1 MSQAQPKRAMSR
13 SHPADPCTVVIFGAS
28 GDLTSRLV
36 VPALYNM
43 RRTGLLADNF
53 SIVGVNHGKLA
64 DATWKRNLR
73 GALER
78 YVGNAGGSGKLD
90 NEAWDWLADRM
101 TYHAG
106 DFDDASTF
114 SSLATKLKAIE
125 RKRGTEGNVLF
136 YLATPERFFG
146 DVIEKLKEAGLTED
160 NNGFWRRVII
170 EKPFGHDL
178 ASAVALNERI
188 GKVLREDQIYR
199 IDHFLGKETVQNILS
214 FRFANGLFE
223 PIWNRDRIDHVQI
236 TVAETVGVERRGSF
250 YEQTGALRDMVPNHL
265 FQLLAMV
272 AMEPPSSF
280 DAEAV
285 RTRKAEAIEAIRP
298 IGPED
303 AVRGQYGPGA
313 VAGALARAYREE
325 PDVAADSVTETF
337 VAMKLAI
344 DTWRWSGVP
353 FYLRTGKHMTRRT
366 TEIAI
371 RFKSAPF
378 APFRGTGMDA
388 FGPDWL
394 VLQIQPD
401 EGISLQFDVKRP
413 GPRVE
418 LAPVR
423 MDFKY
428 ADWFRAE
435 PNVGYET
442 LLYDC
447 MTGDATLF
455 QRADMV
461 EACWRAVQPVL
472 DDWAQRTPAD
482 FPNYASGSA
491 GPASSD
497 TLLAMGGRS
506 WRPLN
511 ANVDPAGRRVSARK
525 SAASDSAETSSP
537 AAKKAV
543 RKPAARKTATGKV
556 AAKKAAVK
564 KSGGRTAAVTKSA
577 VRKTTV
583 KTVARAAVA
592 KPAKAKVVSAKKTT
606 AKRAAVKS
614 AVGKSGT
621 ARKVS
626 AAVVKKP
633 PTRAS
638 AARKAPAKASVSRKP
653 VVRRKP
659 AAGRTT
665 RR

>member
-1 MSQAQPKRAMSR
+1 MSQAQPKRATSR
-13 SHPADPCTVVIFGAS
+13 AHPADPCTVVIFGAA

-43 RRTGLLADNF
+43 RRTGLLSDNF
-53 SIVGVNHGKLA
+53 AIVGFNHGKMSDNA
-64 DATWKRNLR
+64 WKGNLR
-73 GALER
+73 TSLER
-78 YVGNAGGSGKLD
+78 YVAGAGQRLD
-90 NEAWDWLADRM
+90 EEAWGWLSGQM
-101 TYHAG
+101 TYFQG
-106 DFDDASTF
+106 DFDDASSF
-114 SSLATKLKAIE
+114 HSLATKLKEID
-125 RKRGTEGNVLF
+125 RRRGTQGNVLF

-146 DVIEKLKEAGLTED
+146 DVIEQLRDAGLTD
-160 NNGFWRRVII
+160 DGGPDSGTWRRVII

-178 ASAVALNERI
+178 HSAQALNERVL
-188 GKVLREDQIYR
+188 KVLREDQIYR
-199 IDHFLGKETVQNILS
+199 IDHFLGKETVQNIMA

-272 AMEPPSSF
+272 AMEPPTSF

-285 RTRKAEAIEAIRP
+285 RTRKAEVIEAIRP
-298 IGPED
+298 ILPED

-313 VAGALARAYREE
+313 VNGELARAYRDE
-325 PDVAADSVTETF
+325 PDVAPDSVTETF

-353 FYLRTGKHMTRRT
+353 FYLRTGKHMGRRT
-366 TEIAI
+366 SEIAI
-371 RFKSAPF
+371 RFKSAPM

-461 EACWRAVQPVL
+461 EACWRAVQPII
-472 DDWAQRTPAD
+472 DDWHQRTPAD

-511 ANVDPAGRRVSARK
+511 TGTEPARRAARQK
-525 SAASDSAETSSP
+525 ADAGQAAQLATKEPAKPTRAKRA
-537 AAKKAV
+537 AAKKTL
-543 RKPAARKTATGKV
+543 RKASVKKAAPVKKVV
-556 AAKKAAVK
+556 AAKKAPAKKTAVK
-564 KSGGRTAAVTKSA
+564 KAT
-577 VRKTTV
+577 
-583 KTVARAAVA
+583 
-592 KPAKAKVVSAKKTT
+592 AKK
-606 AKRAAVKS
+606 A
-614 AVGKSGT
+614 
-621 ARKVS
+621 
-626 AAVVKKP
+626 
-633 PTRAS
+633 
-638 AARKAPAKASVSRKP
+638 
-653 VVRRKP
+653 
-659 AAGRTT
+659 TT
-665 RR
+665 RRR

>member
-1 MSQAQPKRAMSR
+1 MSQAQPKRATSR
-13 SHPADPCTVVIFGAS
+13 AHPADPCTVVIFGAA

-43 RRTGLLADNF
+43 RRTGLLSDNF
-53 SIVGVNHGKLA
+53 NVIGFNHGKMTDNA
-64 DATWKRNLR
+64 WRGSLR
-73 GALER
+73 TSLER
-78 YVGNAGGSGKLD
+78 FVSNSGGKLD
-90 NEAWDWLADRM
+90 EEAWGWLSGQM
-101 TYHAG
+101 SYHAG
-106 DFDDASTF
+106 DFDDLSAF
-114 SSLATKLKAIE
+114 QSLGVKLRDAE
-125 RKRGTEGNVLF
+125 RRRGTKGNVLF

-146 DVIEKLKEAGLTED
+146 DVIEKLRDAGLVD
-160 NNGFWRRVII
+160 DGGHDGPFWRRVII

-178 ASAVALNERI
+178 ASAHSLNERI
-188 GKVLREDQIYR
+188 LKVLREDQIYR
-199 IDHFLGKETVQNILS
+199 IDHFLGKETVQNIMA

-272 AMEPPSSF
+272 AMEPPTSF

-285 RTRKAEAIEAIRP
+285 RTRKAETIEAIRP
-298 IGPED
+298 IQPED

-313 VAGALARAYREE
+313 VNGQLAISYRDE
-325 PDVAADSVTETF
+325 PNVAPDSVTETF
-337 VAMKLAI
+337 VAMKLSI

-353 FYLRTGKHMTRRT
+353 FYLRTGKHMGRRT

-461 EACWRAVQPVL
+461 EACWRAVQPIL
-472 DDWAQRTPAD
+472 DDWAQRSPAD

-491 GPASSD
+491 GPASAD
-497 TLLAMGGRS
+497 TLLALGGRS

-511 ANVDPAGRRVSARK
+511 TSTEPTSRRAAKPKVDTAPAENAPVRR
-525 SAASDSAETSSP
+525 
-537 AAKKAV
+537 AAKKGAAV
-543 RKPAARKTATGKV
+543 RKALRSTSVKKAVPAKKATAKKVATKKAAPKKAAAKKLVASKTATARRRGK
-556 AAKKAAVK
+556 
-564 KSGGRTAAVTKSA
+564 
-577 VRKTTV
+577 
-583 KTVARAAVA
+583 
-592 KPAKAKVVSAKKTT
+592 
-606 AKRAAVKS
+606 
-614 AVGKSGT
+614 
-621 ARKVS
+621 
-626 AAVVKKP
+626 
-633 PTRAS
+633 
-638 AARKAPAKASVSRKP
+638 
-653 VVRRKP
+653 
-659 AAGRTT
+659 
-665 RR
+665 

>member
-1 MSQAQPKRAMSR
+1 
-13 SHPADPCTVVIFGAS
+13 VIFGAA

-43 RRTGLLADNF
+43 RRTGLLSDNF
-53 SIVGVNHGKLA
+53 SIIGFNHGKMTDNAWRKSLH
-64 DATWKRNLR
+64 TS
-73 GALER
+73 LEK
-78 YVGNAGGSGKLD
+78 YVSNSGGKLD
-90 NEAWDWLADRM
+90 EEAWGWLSSQM

-106 DFDDASTF
+106 DFDDLSAF
-114 SSLATKLKAIE
+114 QSLAVKLRDAEK
-125 RKRGTEGNVLF
+125 RRGTKGNVLF

-146 DVIEKLKEAGLTED
+146 DVIEQLRNAGLVDDGGADGE
-160 NNGFWRRVII
+160 FWRRVII

-178 ASAVALNERI
+178 ASAHALNERI
-188 GKVLREDQIYR
+188 LKVLREDQIYR
-199 IDHFLGKETVQNILS
+199 IDHFLGKETVQNIMA

-272 AMEPPSSF
+272 AMEPPTSF

-285 RTRKAEAIEAIRP
+285 RTRKAETIEAIRP
-298 IGPED
+298 IQPED

-313 VAGALARAYREE
+313 VNNELATSYRDE
-325 PDVAADSVTETF
+325 PNVAPDSVTETF
-337 VAMKLAI
+337 VAMKLSI

-353 FYLRTGKHMTRRT
+353 FYLRTGKHMGRRT

-461 EACWRAVQPVL
+461 EACWRAVQPIL

-511 ANVDPAGRRVSARK
+511 SAAELNARRTAKPKSDVLPSSTKSAEGRATKKRAAAKKSLRATSVKKATPARK
-525 SAASDSAETSSP
+525 STAVVKVPAKKTVATRKVAVKKA
-537 AAKKAV
+537 AAKKA
-543 RKPAARKTATGKV
+543 
-556 AAKKAAVK
+556 
-564 KSGGRTAAVTKSA
+564 
-577 VRKTTV
+577 
-583 KTVARAAVA
+583 
-592 KPAKAKVVSAKKTT
+592 PAKRVV
-606 AKRAAVKS
+606 
-614 AVGKSGT
+614 
-621 ARKVS
+621 
-626 AAVVKKP
+626 
-633 PTRAS
+633 
-638 AARKAPAKASVSRKP
+638 AARKAAPAKVAAVKRPRK
-653 VVRRKP
+653 K
-659 AAGRTT
+659 
-665 RR
+665 

>member
-1 MSQAQPKRAMSR
+1 MSQAQPKRASSR
-13 SHPADPCTVVIFGAS
+13 AHPADPCTVVIFGAA

-43 RRTGLLADNF
+43 RRTGLLSDNF
-53 SIVGVNHGKLA
+53 AVVGFNHGKMTDNA
-64 DATWKRNLR
+64 WRKNLHT
-73 GALER
+73 ALER
-78 YVGNAGGSGKLD
+78 YVANGGGKLD
-90 NEAWDWLADRM
+90 EDAWGWLSAQM

-106 DFDDASTF
+106 DFDDDSAF
-114 SSLATKLKAIE
+114 QGLATRLREID
-125 RKRGTEGNVLF
+125 RKRGTKGNVLF

-146 DVIEKLKEAGLTED
+146 DVIEKLRDADLVDDGGPD
-160 NNGFWRRVII
+160 GQYWRRVII

-178 ASAVALNERI
+178 ASAHALNERI
-188 GKVLREDQIYR
+188 LKVLREDQVYR
-199 IDHFLGKETVQNILS
+199 IDHFLGKETVQNIMA

-250 YEQTGALRDMVPNHL
+250 YEQTGAMRDMVPNHL

-272 AMEPPSSF
+272 AMEPPTSF

-285 RTRKAEAIEAIRP
+285 RTRKAETIEAIRP
-298 IGPED
+298 ILPED

-313 VAGALARAYREE
+313 VNGELARAYRDE
-325 PDVAADSVTETF
+325 PDVAPDSVTETF
-337 VAMKLAI
+337 VAMKLSI

-353 FYLRTGKHMTRRT
+353 FYLRTGKHMGRRT

-435 PNVGYET
+435 PAVGYET

-506 WRPLN
+506 WRPLHSN
-511 ANVDPAGRRVSARK
+511 NEPVGRKASRAKADTAAQPATAPAKKRAVAKKRTATK
-525 SAASDSAETSSP
+525 KAASKKV
-537 AAKKAV
+537 AAKKVIAATV
-543 RKPAARKTATGKV
+543 AKKFPARKTAT
-556 AAKKAAVK
+556 KKTATRK
-564 KSGGRTAAVTKSA
+564 RTA
-577 VRKTTV
+577 
-583 KTVARAAVA
+583 
-592 KPAKAKVVSAKKTT
+592 
-606 AKRAAVKS
+606 
-614 AVGKSGT
+614 
-621 ARKVS
+621 
-626 AAVVKKP
+626 
-633 PTRAS
+633 
-638 AARKAPAKASVSRKP
+638 
-653 VVRRKP
+653 
-659 AAGRTT
+659 TT
-665 RR
+665 RTRGK

>member
-1 MSQAQPKRAMSR
+1 MSQAQPKRATSR
-13 SHPADPCTVVIFGAS
+13 AHPADPCTVVIFGAA

-43 RRTGLLADNF
+43 RRTGLLSDNF
-53 SIVGVNHGKLA
+53 AVVGFNHGKMSDNA
-64 DATWKRNLR
+64 WKNNLHTS
-73 GALER
+73 LER
-78 YVGNAGGSGKLD
+78 YVSGSGARLD
-90 NEAWDWLADRM
+90 EEAWDWLSSQM
-101 TYHAG
+101 TYHMG
-106 DFDDASTF
+106 DFDDASSF
-114 SSLATKLKAIE
+114 QSLGVKLREIE
-125 RKRGTEGNVLF
+125 RRRGTQGNVLF

-146 DVIEKLKEAGLTED
+146 DVIERLREAGLVQD
-160 NNGFWRRVII
+160 DGPDGRFWRRVII

-178 ASAVALNERI
+178 ASAQSLNERVL
-188 GKVLREDQIYR
+188 KVLREDQIYR
-199 IDHFLGKETVQNILS
+199 IDHFLGKETVQNIMA

-272 AMEPPSSF
+272 AMEPPTSF

-285 RTRKAEAIEAIRP
+285 RTRKAEVIEAIRP
-298 IGPED
+298 IAPED

-313 VAGALARAYREE
+313 VNSELARAYRDE
-325 PDVAADSVTETF
+325 PDVAPDSVTETF

-353 FYLRTGKHMTRRT
+353 FYLRTGKHMGRRT
-366 TEIAI
+366 SEIAI
-371 RFKSAPF
+371 RFKSAPM

-472 DDWAQRTPAD
+472 DDWGQRVPAD

-511 ANVDPAGRRVSARK
+511 TGNEMNARRAARQKTDGGPGLATKEPAKPSAGKR
-525 SAASDSAETSSP
+525 AAAKKVLRSTSVKRAAP
-537 AAKKAV
+537 AKKATAKKAAAKKA
-543 RKPAARKTATGKV
+543 PAKKVATRKV
-556 AAKKAAVK
+556 AA
-564 KSGGRTAAVTKSA
+564 RTA
-577 VRKTTV
+577 
-583 KTVARAAVA
+583 
-592 KPAKAKVVSAKKTT
+592 
-606 AKRAAVKS
+606 
-614 AVGKSGT
+614 T

-626 AAVVKKP
+626 GTSTAKRVVAKKA
-633 PTRAS
+633 TTS
-638 AARKAPAKASVSRKP
+638 KTAARKATP
-653 VVRRKP
+653 
-659 AAGRTT
+659 T
-665 RR
+665 RRSPKK

>member
-1 MSQAQPKRAMSR
+1 MSQAQSKRVTSR
-13 SHPADPCTVVIFGAS
+13 AHPADPCTVVIFGAA

-43 RRTGLLADNF
+43 RRTGLLSDNF
-53 SIVGVNHGKLA
+53 SVIGFNHGKMA
-64 DATWKRNLR
+64 DNAWKKGLHT
-73 GALER
+73 ALER
-78 YVGNAGGSGKLD
+78 YVGNAGAKLD
-90 NEAWDWLADRM
+90 EEAWGWLSGQM
-101 TYHAG
+101 SYHAG
-106 DFDDASTF
+106 DFDDLSAF
-114 SSLATKLKAIE
+114 QSLAIKLKDAE
-125 RKRGTEGNVLF
+125 RRRGTQGNVLF

-146 DVIEKLKEAGLTED
+146 DVIEQLKNAGLVDDGGTD
-160 NNGFWRRVII
+160 GRFWRRVII

-178 ASAVALNERI
+178 ASAHALNERI
-188 GKVLREDQIYR
+188 LKVLREDQIYR
-199 IDHFLGKETVQNILS
+199 IDHFLGKETVQNIMA

-272 AMEPPSSF
+272 AMEPPTSF

-285 RTRKAEAIEAIRP
+285 RTRKAETIEAIRP
-298 IGPED
+298 IQPED

-313 VAGALARAYREE
+313 VNNELATSYREE
-325 PDVAADSVTETF
+325 PNVAPDSVTETF
-337 VAMKLAI
+337 VAMKLSI

-353 FYLRTGKHMTRRT
+353 FYLRTGKHMGRRT

-461 EACWRAVQPVL
+461 EACWRAVQPIL

-491 GPASSD
+491 GPASAD
-497 TLLAMGGRS
+497 TLLALGGRS

-511 ANVDPAGRRVSARK
+511 
-525 SAASDSAETSSP
+525 SAAELNARRTAKPKVEASTSAE
-537 AAKKAV
+537 K
-543 RKPAARKTATGKV
+543 KPAARKTAKRATAKKTVRVAASKKAAPARKV
-556 AAKKAAVK
+556 AVKKAAAKKAPAKKAAVK
-564 KSGGRTAAVTKSA
+564 KAAVKKVA
-577 VRKTTV
+577 AARKVAPV
-583 KTVARAAVA
+583 KKAPVSVKKAAVA
-592 KPAKAKVVSAKKTT
+592 KRGRKK
-606 AKRAAVKS
+606 
-614 AVGKSGT
+614 
-621 ARKVS
+621 
-626 AAVVKKP
+626 
-633 PTRAS
+633 
-638 AARKAPAKASVSRKP
+638 
-653 VVRRKP
+653 
-659 AAGRTT
+659 
-665 RR
+665 

>member
-1 MSQAQPKRAMSR
+1 
-13 SHPADPCTVVIFGAS
+13 
-28 GDLTSRLV
+28 
-36 VPALYNM
+36 
-43 RRTGLLADNF
+43 
-53 SIVGVNHGKLA
+53 
-64 DATWKRNLR
+64 
-73 GALER
+73 LER
-78 YVGNAGGSGKLD
+78 YVANGGGKLD
-90 NEAWDWLADRM
+90 EDAWGWLSAQM

-106 DFDDASTF
+106 DFDDASAF
-114 SSLATKLKAIE
+114 QGLAARLREID
-125 RKRGTEGNVLF
+125 RKRGTKGNVLF

-146 DVIEKLKEAGLTED
+146 DVIEKLRDADLVDDGGPD
-160 NNGFWRRVII
+160 GQYWRRVII

-178 ASAVALNERI
+178 ASAHALNERI
-188 GKVLREDQIYR
+188 LKVLREDQVYR
-199 IDHFLGKETVQNILS
+199 IDHFLGKETVQNIMA

-250 YEQTGALRDMVPNHL
+250 YEQTGAMRDMVPNHL

-272 AMEPPSSF
+272 AMEPPTSF

-285 RTRKAEAIEAIRP
+285 RTRKAETIEAIRP
-298 IGPED
+298 ILPED

-313 VAGALARAYREE
+313 VNGELARAYRDE
-325 PDVAADSVTETF
+325 PDVAPDSVTETF
-337 VAMKLAI
+337 VAMKLSI

-353 FYLRTGKHMTRRT
+353 FYLRTGKHMGRRT

-435 PNVGYET
+435 PAVGYET

-506 WRPLN
+506 WRPLHSN
-511 ANVDPAGRRVSARK
+511 NEPVGRKASRAKADTAAQPAATPAKKRAVAKKRTATK
-525 SAASDSAETSSP
+525 KAASKKV
-537 AAKKAV
+537 AAKKVIAATV
-543 RKPAARKTATGKV
+543 AKKSPARKTAT
-556 AAKKAAVK
+556 
-564 KSGGRTAAVTKSA
+564 
-577 VRKTTV
+577 
-583 KTVARAAVA
+583 
-592 KPAKAKVVSAKKTT
+592 KKTAT
-606 AKRAAVKS
+606 RKR
-614 AVGKSGT
+614 T
-621 ARKVS
+621 TNTR
-626 AAVVKKP
+626 
-633 PTRAS
+633 TRAGQI
-638 AARKAPAKASVSRKP
+638 AAAADREQARSYTFHRDKIQNANAPDVANDIPIIAV
-653 VVRRKP
+653 
-659 AAGRTT
+659 
-665 RR
+665 

>member
-1 MSQAQPKRAMSR
+1 MSQAQTKRATSR
-13 SHPADPCTVVIFGAS
+13 AHPADPCTVVIFGAA

-43 RRTGLLADNF
+43 RRTGLLSDNF
-53 SIVGVNHGKLA
+53 SVIGFNHGKMA
-64 DATWKRNLR
+64 DNAWKKSLR
-73 GALER
+73 TSLER
-78 YVGNAGGSGKLD
+78 YVSNAGSKLD
-90 NEAWDWLADRM
+90 EEAWGWLSGQM

-106 DFDDASTF
+106 DFDDLSAF
-114 SSLATKLKAIE
+114 QSLATKLKDAE
-125 RKRGTEGNVLF
+125 RRRGTKGNVLF

-146 DVIEKLKEAGLTED
+146 DVIEKLSEAGLVD
-160 NNGFWRRVII
+160 DGGHDGRFWRRVII

-178 ASAVALNERI
+178 ASAHALNERI
-188 GKVLREDQIYR
+188 LKVLREDQIYR
-199 IDHFLGKETVQNILS
+199 IDHFLGKETVQNIMA

-272 AMEPPSSF
+272 AMEPPTSF

-285 RTRKAEAIEAIRP
+285 RTRKAETIEAIRP
-298 IGPED
+298 ISPED

-313 VAGALARAYREE
+313 VNNELATSYRDE
-325 PDVAADSVTETF
+325 PNVAPDSVTETF
-337 VAMKLAI
+337 VALKLSI

-353 FYLRTGKHMTRRT
+353 FYLRTGKHMGRRT

-461 EACWRAVQPVL
+461 EACWRAVQPIL

-491 GPASSD
+491 GPASAD
-497 TLLAMGGRS
+497 TLLALGGRS

-511 ANVDPAGRRVSARK
+511 SANELNARRPSKAKTDAASPSEKSPARRAATKKAGIKKALRATSVKKATPARK
-525 SAASDSAETSSP
+525 ATTKKVAV
-537 AAKKAV
+537 KKAATKKV
-543 RKPAARKTATGKV
+543 AAARKAAPVKKAPAARKATV
-556 AAKKAAVK
+556 AAKRPRK
-564 KSGGRTAAVTKSA
+564 K
-577 VRKTTV
+577 
-583 KTVARAAVA
+583 
-592 KPAKAKVVSAKKTT
+592 
-606 AKRAAVKS
+606 
-614 AVGKSGT
+614 
-621 ARKVS
+621 
-626 AAVVKKP
+626 
-633 PTRAS
+633 
-638 AARKAPAKASVSRKP
+638 
-653 VVRRKP
+653 
-659 AAGRTT
+659 
-665 RR
+665 

>member
-1 MSQAQPKRAMSR
+1 MSQAQPKRATSR
-13 SHPADPCTVVIFGAS
+13 AHPADPCTVVIFGAA

-43 RRTGLLADNF
+43 RRTGLLSDNF
-53 SIVGVNHGKLA
+53 AIVGFNHGKMSDNA
-64 DATWKRNLR
+64 WKNNLHTS
-73 GALER
+73 LER
-78 YVGNAGGSGKLD
+78 YVSGGGGRLD
-90 NEAWDWLADRM
+90 EEAWGWLGSQM
-101 TYHAG
+101 QYFAG
-106 DFDDASTF
+106 DFDDASSFTA
-114 SSLATKLKAIE
+114 LAAKLKEID
-125 RKRGTEGNVLF
+125 RRRGTQGNVLF

-146 DVIEKLKEAGLTED
+146 DVIEQLCKAGLTD
-160 NNGFWRRVII
+160 DGGVNGDHWRRVII

-178 ASAVALNERI
+178 HSAQALNERI
-188 GKVLREDQIYR
+188 LKVLREDQIYR
-199 IDHFLGKETVQNILS
+199 IDHFLGKETVQNIMA

-250 YEQTGALRDMVPNHL
+250 YEQTGAMRDMVPNHL

-272 AMEPPSSF
+272 AMEPPTSF

-285 RTRKAEAIEAIRP
+285 RTRKAEVIEAIRP
-298 IGPED
+298 IAPED

-313 VAGALARAYREE
+313 VNGQLARAYRDE
-325 PDVAADSVTETF
+325 PDVAPDSVTETF
-337 VAMKLAI
+337 VAMKLSI

-353 FYLRTGKHMTRRT
+353 FYLRTGKHMGRRT

-371 RFKSAPF
+371 RFKSAPM

-461 EACWRAVQPVL
+461 EACWRAVQPVI

-511 ANVDPAGRRVSARK
+511 TGTEPARRAARQK
-525 SAASDSAETSSP
+525 AEAGATPVAAKEPAKPTRAKRA
-537 AAKKAV
+537 AAKKVLRAASV
-543 RKPAARKTATGKV
+543 KKAAPARKTATKKAAAKKVV
-556 AAKKAAVK
+556 AAKKSPAK
-564 KSGGRTAAVTKSA
+564 KTA
-577 VRKTTV
+577 VRK
-583 KTVARAAVA
+583 AAT
-592 KPAKAKVVSAKKTT
+592 KK
-606 AKRAAVKS
+606 
-614 AVGKSGT
+614 
-621 ARKVS
+621 
-626 AAVVKKP
+626 
-633 PTRAS
+633 
-638 AARKAPAKASVSRKP
+638 
-653 VVRRKP
+653 
-659 AAGRTT
+659 RTT
-665 RR
+665 KK

>member
-1 MSQAQPKRAMSR
+1 MSQAQSKRVTAR
-13 SHPADPCTVVIFGAS
+13 AHPADPCTVVIFGAA

-43 RRTGLLADNF
+43 RRTGLLSDNF
-53 SIVGVNHGKLA
+53 SVIGFNHGKMA
-64 DATWKRNLR
+64 DNAWKKGLHA
-73 GALER
+73 ALER
-78 YVGNAGGSGKLD
+78 YVGNAGAKLD
-90 NEAWDWLADRM
+90 EDAWGWLSSQM
-101 TYHAG
+101 SYHAG
-106 DFDDASTF
+106 DFDDLSAF
-114 SSLATKLKAIE
+114 QSLAIKLKDAE
-125 RKRGTEGNVLF
+125 RRRGTQGNVLF

-146 DVIEKLKEAGLTED
+146 DVIEQLKNAGVVD
-160 NNGFWRRVII
+160 DGGADGRFWRRVII

-178 ASAVALNERI
+178 ASAHALNERI
-188 GKVLREDQIYR
+188 LKVLREDQIYR
-199 IDHFLGKETVQNILS
+199 IDHFLGKETVQNIMA

-272 AMEPPSSF
+272 AMEPPTSF

-285 RTRKAEAIEAIRP
+285 RTRKAETIEAIRP
-298 IGPED
+298 IQPED

-313 VAGALARAYREE
+313 VNNELATSYREE
-325 PDVAADSVTETF
+325 PNVAPDSVTETF
-337 VAMKLAI
+337 VAMKLSI

-353 FYLRTGKHMTRRT
+353 FYLRTGKHMGRRT

-461 EACWRAVQPVL
+461 EACWRAVQPIL

-491 GPASSD
+491 GPASAD
-497 TLLAMGGRS
+497 TLLALGGRS

-511 ANVDPAGRRVSARK
+511 
-525 SAASDSAETSSP
+525 SAAELNARRTAKPKVEASASAE
-537 AAKKAV
+537 K
-543 RKPAARKTATGKV
+543 KPAARKTAKRAAANKTVRVAASKKAAPARKV
-556 AAKKAAVK
+556 AVKKAAVK
-564 KSGGRTAAVTKSA
+564 KAPAKKAVAKKAAA
-577 VRKTTV
+577 ARKAAPV
-583 KTVARAAVA
+583 KKAPVAMKKAAVA
-592 KPAKAKVVSAKKTT
+592 KRGRKK
-606 AKRAAVKS
+606 
-614 AVGKSGT
+614 
-621 ARKVS
+621 
-626 AAVVKKP
+626 
-633 PTRAS
+633 
-638 AARKAPAKASVSRKP
+638 
-653 VVRRKP
+653 
-659 AAGRTT
+659 
-665 RR
+665 

>member
-1 MSQAQPKRAMSR
+1 MSQAQSKRVTSR
-13 SHPADPCTVVIFGAS
+13 AHPADPCTVVIFGAA

-43 RRTGLLADNF
+43 RRTGLLSDNF
-53 SIVGVNHGKLA
+53 SVIGFNHGKMA
-64 DATWKRNLR
+64 DNAWKKSLHT
-73 GALER
+73 ALER
-78 YVGNAGGSGKLD
+78 YVSNAGAKLD
-90 NEAWDWLADRM
+90 EDAWGWLSSQM
-101 TYHAG
+101 SYHAG
-106 DFDDASTF
+106 DFDDLSAF
-114 SSLATKLKAIE
+114 QSLATKLKDAE
-125 RKRGTEGNVLF
+125 RRRGTKGNVLF

-146 DVIEKLKEAGLTED
+146 DVIEQLKNAGLVD
-160 NNGFWRRVII
+160 DGGADGQFWRRVII

-178 ASAVALNERI
+178 ASAHALNERI
-188 GKVLREDQIYR
+188 LKVLREDQIYR
-199 IDHFLGKETVQNILS
+199 IDHFLGKETVQNIMA

-272 AMEPPSSF
+272 AMEPPTSF

-285 RTRKAEAIEAIRP
+285 RTRKAETIEAIRP
-298 IGPED
+298 IQPED

-313 VAGALARAYREE
+313 VNNELASSYRDE
-325 PDVAADSVTETF
+325 PNVAPDSVTETF
-337 VAMKLAI
+337 VALKLSI

-353 FYLRTGKHMTRRT
+353 FFLRTGKHMGRRT

-461 EACWRAVQPVL
+461 EACWRAVQPIL

-491 GPASSD
+491 GPASAD
-497 TLLAMGGRS
+497 TLLALGGRS

-511 ANVDPAGRRVSARK
+511 TASELNARRTAKPKTDAST
-525 SAASDSAETSSP
+525 AAE
-537 AAKKAV
+537 K
-543 RKPAARKTATGKV
+543 KPAARKTAKRAVAKKTVRVAATKKAAPARKVAVKKASAKKAPAKKATAKKV
-556 AAKKAAVK
+556 AAARKAAPVKKAPVAVKKAAV
-564 KSGGRTAAVTKSA
+564 
-577 VRKTTV
+577 
-583 KTVARAAVA
+583 
-592 KPAKAKVVSAKKTT
+592 
-606 AKRAAVKS
+606 AKRA
-614 AVGKSGT
+614 
-621 ARKVS
+621 RK
-626 AAVVKKP
+626 K
-633 PTRAS
+633 
-638 AARKAPAKASVSRKP
+638 
-653 VVRRKP
+653 
-659 AAGRTT
+659 
-665 RR
+665 

>member
-1 MSQAQPKRAMSR
+1 MA
-13 SHPADPCTVVIFGAS
+13 
-28 GDLTSRLV
+28 
-36 VPALYNM
+36 
-43 RRTGLLADNF
+43 
-53 SIVGVNHGKLA
+53 
-64 DATWKRNLR
+64 
-73 GALER
+73 
-78 YVGNAGGSGKLD
+78 
-90 NEAWDWLADRM
+90 
-101 TYHAG
+101 
-106 DFDDASTF
+106 
-114 SSLATKLKAIE
+114 
-125 RKRGTEGNVLF
+125 
-136 YLATPERFFG
+136 
-146 DVIEKLKEAGLTED
+146 
-160 NNGFWRRVII
+160 
-170 EKPFGHDL
+170 
-178 ASAVALNERI
+178 
-188 GKVLREDQIYR
+188 
-199 IDHFLGKETVQNILS
+199 

-250 YEQTGALRDMVPNHL
+250 YEQTGAMRDMVPNHL

-272 AMEPPSSF
+272 AMEPPTSF

-298 IGPED
+298 IAPED

-313 VAGALARAYREE
+313 VNGQLARAYRDE
-325 PDVAADSVTETF
+325 PDVAPDSVTETF
-337 VAMKLAI
+337 VAMKLSI

-353 FYLRTGKHMTRRT
+353 FYLRTGKHMGRRT

-371 RFKSAPF
+371 RFKSAPM

-461 EACWRAVQPVL
+461 EACWRAVQPVI

-511 ANVDPAGRRVSARK
+511 TGTEPARRAARQK
-525 SAASDSAETSSP
+525 AEAGNTAVAAAEPAKPTRKKRAAAKKVLRAASVKKAAPTKRAAP
-537 AAKKAV
+537 AKKAVAKKAAAKKATP
-543 RKPAARKTATGKV
+543 KPAPAKKTAARKSPR
-556 AAKKAAVK
+556 KK
-564 KSGGRTAAVTKSA
+564 
-577 VRKTTV
+577 
-583 KTVARAAVA
+583 
-592 KPAKAKVVSAKKTT
+592 
-606 AKRAAVKS
+606 
-614 AVGKSGT
+614 
-621 ARKVS
+621 
-626 AAVVKKP
+626 
-633 PTRAS
+633 
-638 AARKAPAKASVSRKP
+638 
-653 VVRRKP
+653 
-659 AAGRTT
+659 
-665 RR
+665 

>member
-1 MSQAQPKRAMSR
+1 
-13 SHPADPCTVVIFGAS
+13 VIFGAA

-43 RRTGLLADNF
+43 RRTGLLSDNF
-53 SIVGVNHGKLA
+53 SIIGFNHGKMTDNAWRKGLHA
-64 DATWKRNLR
+64 S
-73 GALER
+73 LEK
-78 YVGNAGGSGKLD
+78 YVSNGGGKLD
-90 NEAWDWLADRM
+90 DDAWDWLSAQM
-101 TYHAG
+101 SYHAG
-106 DFDDASTF
+106 DFDDLSAF
-114 SSLATKLKAIE
+114 QSLAVKLRDAEK
-125 RKRGTEGNVLF
+125 RRGTKGNVLF

-146 DVIEKLKEAGLTED
+146 DVIEQLRDADLVQDGGADGE
-160 NNGFWRRVII
+160 FWRRVII

-178 ASAVALNERI
+178 ASAHALNERI
-188 GKVLREDQIYR
+188 LKVLREDQIYR
-199 IDHFLGKETVQNILS
+199 IDHFLGKETVQNIMA

-272 AMEPPSSF
+272 AMEPPTSF

-285 RTRKAEAIEAIRP
+285 RTRKAETIEAIRP
-298 IGPED
+298 IQPED

-313 VAGALARAYREE
+313 VNNELATSYRDE
-325 PDVAADSVTETF
+325 PNVAPDSVTETF
-337 VAMKLAI
+337 VAMKLSI

-353 FYLRTGKHMTRRT
+353 FYLRTGKHMGRRT

-461 EACWRAVQPVL
+461 EACWRAVQPIL

-511 ANVDPAGRRVSARK
+511 SAAELNARRTAKPKSDVLPSATRSPEGRATKKRTAAKKSLRATSVKKTAPARK
-525 SAASDSAETSSP
+525 SAAAVTKAP
-537 AAKKAV
+537 AKKTV
-543 RKPAARKTATGKV
+543 ATRKV
-556 AAKKAAVK
+556 AAKKA
-564 KSGGRTAAVTKSA
+564 
-577 VRKTTV
+577 
-583 KTVARAAVA
+583 
-592 KPAKAKVVSAKKTT
+592 PAKRVV
-606 AKRAAVKS
+606 
-614 AVGKSGT
+614 
-621 ARKVS
+621 
-626 AAVVKKP
+626 
-633 PTRAS
+633 
-638 AARKAPAKASVSRKP
+638 AARKATPTKAATTARRPRK
-653 VVRRKP
+653 K
-659 AAGRTT
+659 
-665 RR
+665 

>member
-1 MSQAQPKRAMSR
+1 MSQAQSKRVTSR
-13 SHPADPCTVVIFGAS
+13 AHPADPCTVVIFGAA

-43 RRTGLLADNF
+43 RRTGLLSDNF
-53 SIVGVNHGKLA
+53 SVIGFNHGKMA
-64 DATWKRNLR
+64 DNAWKKSLHT
-73 GALER
+73 ALER
-78 YVGNAGGSGKLD
+78 YVSNAGAKLD
-90 NEAWDWLADRM
+90 DDAWGWLSSQM
-101 TYHAG
+101 SYHAG
-106 DFDDASTF
+106 DFDDLSAF
-114 SSLATKLKAIE
+114 QSLATKLKDAE
-125 RKRGTEGNVLF
+125 RRRGTKGNVLF

-146 DVIEKLKEAGLTED
+146 DVIEQLKTAGLVD
-160 NNGFWRRVII
+160 DGGADGQFWRRVII

-178 ASAVALNERI
+178 ASAHALNERI
-188 GKVLREDQIYR
+188 LKVLREDQIYR
-199 IDHFLGKETVQNILS
+199 IDHFLGKETVQNIMA

-272 AMEPPSSF
+272 AMEPPTSF

-285 RTRKAEAIEAIRP
+285 RTRKAETIEAIRP
-298 IGPED
+298 IQPED

-313 VAGALARAYREE
+313 VNNELANSYRDE
-325 PDVAADSVTETF
+325 PNVAPDSVTETF
-337 VAMKLAI
+337 VALKLSI

-353 FYLRTGKHMTRRT
+353 FYLRTGKHMGRRT

-461 EACWRAVQPVL
+461 EACWRAVQPIL

-491 GPASSD
+491 GPASAD
-497 TLLAMGGRS
+497 TLLALGGRS

-511 ANVDPAGRRVSARK
+511 
-525 SAASDSAETSSP
+525 SAAELNARRTAKPKADASASAE
-537 AAKKAV
+537 K
-543 RKPAARKTATGKV
+543 KPAARKTTKRAAAKKTVRVAATKKAAPARKVAVKKAAPKKAAAKKVAVKKAPAKKV
-556 AAKKAAVK
+556 AAARKAAPVKKAPVAVKKAAV
-564 KSGGRTAAVTKSA
+564 
-577 VRKTTV
+577 
-583 KTVARAAVA
+583 
-592 KPAKAKVVSAKKTT
+592 
-606 AKRAAVKS
+606 AKRA
-614 AVGKSGT
+614 
-621 ARKVS
+621 RK
-626 AAVVKKP
+626 K
-633 PTRAS
+633 
-638 AARKAPAKASVSRKP
+638 
-653 VVRRKP
+653 
-659 AAGRTT
+659 
-665 RR
+665 

>member
-1 MSQAQPKRAMSR
+1 MSQATAKRTSSR
-13 SHPADPCTVVIFGAS
+13 AHPADPCTVVIFGAA

-43 RRTGLLADNF
+43 RRTGLLSDNF
-53 SIVGVNHGKLA
+53 SVVGFNHGKMTDNA
-64 DATWKRNLR
+64 WR
-73 GALER
+73 GSLHAALER
-78 YVGNAGGSGKLD
+78 YVGAGGRKLD
-90 NEAWDWLADRM
+90 EEAWGWLSAQM

-106 DFDDASTF
+106 DFDDLSAF
-114 SSLATKLKAIE
+114 HSLAGKLRDME
-125 RKRGTEGNVLF
+125 RKRGTQGNVLF

-146 DVIEKLKEAGLTED
+146 DVIEQLQKAGLVD
-160 NNGFWRRVII
+160 DGGPDGRFWRRVII

-178 ASAVALNERI
+178 PSARALNERI
-188 GKVLREDQIYR
+188 LKVLREDQVYR
-199 IDHFLGKETVQNILS
+199 IDHFLGKETVQNIMA

-285 RTRKAEAIEAIRP
+285 RTRKAEVIEAIRP
-298 IGPED
+298 VQPED

-313 VAGALARAYREE
+313 VNGQLAASYRDE
-325 PDVAADSVTETF
+325 PDVAPDSVTETF
-337 VAMKLAI
+337 VAMKLSI

-353 FYLRTGKHMTRRT
+353 FYLRTGKHMGRRT

-461 EACWRAVQPVL
+461 EACWRAVQPIL
-472 DDWAQRTPAD
+472 DEWAQRMPAD

-511 ANVDPAGRRVSARK
+511 SSSEPLARK
-525 SAASDSAETSSP
+525 SARSKADAAPAVGSEAPRAATAKRPPAKKGRGAAAKTATPARKATATRKTASRRTTGATP
-537 AAKKAV
+537 AAKSASA
-543 RKPAARKTATGKV
+543 RKVAPAKTAT
-556 AAKKAAVK
+556 
-564 KSGGRTAAVTKSA
+564 
-577 VRKTTV
+577 RKTG
-583 KTVARAAVA
+583 A
-592 KPAKAKVVSAKKTT
+592 
-606 AKRAAVKS
+606 
-614 AVGKSGT
+614 
-621 ARKVS
+621 
-626 AAVVKKP
+626 
-633 PTRAS
+633 
-638 AARKAPAKASVSRKP
+638 
-653 VVRRKP
+653 RRKP
-659 AAGRTT
+659 AGRP
-665 RR
+665 RAR